1 MKLSNDNQIMFNIVP
16 LFGAHQNRNLAS
28 GCDFFMMKK
37 QVHSK
42 SNPLIF
48 KVVEPAQLMEFIMRK
63 MDGISR
69 NKVKHLLAN
78 GVVSVDG
85 ERTSQFNF
93 ELQPGMQVEIGKPSA
108 KERFYSKW
116 LKIVYEDK
124 YLVVIDKKEGLLSN
138 SPTVDQ
144 ETAQSILNQYFT
156 ASQQRCRAHTIHRLD
171 RDTSG
176 LMLFAKDKKIAMSF
190 EENWKEKVYDRR
202 YVAVVEGKL
211 EPREGTVESWLKD
224 NKMFVTYSS
233 PTDNGGKFAVTHYQV
248 LISNK
253 NYSLVDFHLD
263 TGRKNQIR
271 VHAQDLGH
279 PIVGDEKYGSTDNSL
294 GRLCLHAYR
303 LCFIHPTTGKEHEF
317 ETPFPKVFE
326 KPFNK

>member
-1 MKLSNDNQIMFNIVP
+1 
-16 LFGAHQNRNLAS
+16 
-28 GCDFFMMKK
+28 MMKK
-37 QVHSK
+37 TSHSK
-42 SNPLIF
+42 ENPLKF
-48 KVVEPAQLMEFIMRK
+48 KVNEPEKLMDFILKK

-69 NKVKHLLAN
+69 TKVKHMLAN
-78 GVVSVDG
+78 GIVNVDG
-85 ERTSQFNF
+85 ERTSQFDF
-93 ELQPGMQVEIGKPSA
+93 ALQPGMTVEIGKPTA

-124 YLVVIDKKEGLLSN
+124 YLVVIDKKEGLLTN
-138 SPTVDQ
+138 SPGKEQ

-156 ASQQRCRAHTIHRLD
+156 VSQQRCRAHTIHRLD

-176 LMLFAKDKKIAMSF
+176 LMLFAKDKKIALMF
-190 EENWKEKVYDRR
+190 EENWKETVYDRR
-202 YVAVVEGKL
+202 YVAVLQGKL
-211 EPREGTVESWLKD
+211 VPREGEVRSWLKD

-233 PTDNGGKFAVTHYQV
+233 PTDNGGKLAVTHYEV
-248 LISNK
+248 LISNP
-253 NYSLVDFHLD
+253 NYSLVDFHLE

-279 PIVGDEKYGSTDNSL
+279 SIVGDEKYGATDNSL

-303 LCFIHPTTGKEHEF
+303 LCFRHPVTGKDHEF

-326 KPFNK
+326 KPFPQH

>member
-1 MKLSNDNQIMFNIVP
+1 MKP
-16 LFGAHQNRNLAS
+16 EH
-28 GCDFFMMKK
+28 KK
-37 QVHSK
+37 HSR
-42 SNPLIF
+42 SNPLAF
-48 KVVEPAQLMEFIMRK
+48 KVDEPAKLMEFIMKK

-69 NKVKHLLAN
+69 TKVKQYLSN
-78 GVVSVDG
+78 GSVMVDG
-85 ERTSQFNF
+85 ERTSKFDF
-93 ELQPGMQVEIGKPSA
+93 DLQPGMTVEIGKPTA

-116 LKIVYEDK
+116 LKVVYEDK
-124 YLVVIDKKEGLLSN
+124 YLVVIDKKEGLLTN
-138 SPTVDQ
+138 SPTKEQD
-144 ETAQSILNQYFT
+144 TAQSILNQYFT

-202 YVAVVEGKL
+202 YVAVVEGRL

-233 PTDNGGKFAVTHYQV
+233 PTDNGGKYAITHYQV
-248 LISNK
+248 LVSN
-253 NYSLVDFHLD
+253 NRYSLVDFHLE

-303 LCFIHPTTGKEHEF
+303 LCFIHPVTGKEHEF

-326 KPFNK
+326 KPFPQR